1 MAGAFTAAAQ
11 ALQPRLAPAARQLDA
26 AARRLP
32 ARGVRC
38 ASSRN
43 EQQAEG
49 SSPLD
54 VIRNDFSFLGDRTG
68 LDLLAPLDAVAGAHD
83 DVVAVLNPIAG
94 EQMQR
99 VLEEQIAGMQAEL
112 AAAHTQIHRSEDR
125 LRGTVERLTQLEGSV
140 RSTFSSPSDAPLA
153 ARSWDEATAAT
164 APAAA
169 AAVAMRTPLAAAAA
183 STEELAQPQLQQPRR
198 QQRQQQRR
206 AGLESSLEIPEQLK
220 DHWFPSEFSASLTE
234 GKMVPLELFGQ
245 TWVLF
250 RDESGAAA
258 CVRDECAH
266 RACPLSLGTVV
277 DGRIQCP
284 YHGWEYNQAG
294 ACTKMPSTA
303 FCKGIKVDSLPV
315 VEADGLI
322 WIWPGR
328 PAAIS
333 GGPPEVARPPAGFQ
347 VHCELVMEVPVDHGL
362 LLENL
367 LDLAHAPFTH
377 TTTFAKGWP
386 VPDAVRFNASQL
398 LGGNWEP
405 YPIDMQFGPPC
416 LVLSTIGLTSPGKI
430 ERGARAAACKNHLHQ
445 LHVCLPAGEGRTR
458 LLYRMSLDFMHW
470 TRFVPGIQRFW
481 RSIAAQV
488 LGEDL
493 VLVQGQQDRMARGA
507 DVWGNPVSYDKLG
520 VRYRRWRNSVASG
533 DAEARIEAESD
544 LACPLSA
551 GEVFQAASSCE
562 GAPL

>member
-1 MAGAFTAAAQ
+1 
-11 ALQPRLAPAARQLDA
+11 LAPATWQLDA

-83 DVVAVLNPIAG
+83 DVSRTLCCRCSCHPGFCSGALQLVAWPRICSASSCCPFLALQVVAVLNPIAG

-169 AAVAMRTPLAAAAA
+169 AAVAMRTRLAAAAA

-220 DHWFPSEFSASLTE
+220 DHWFPSEFSASLTA

-266 RACPLSLGTVV
+266 RACPLSLGT
-277 DGRIQCP
+277 G
-284 YHGWEYNQAG
+284 
-294 ACTKMPSTA
+294 TM
-303 FCKGIKVDSLPV
+303 LP
-315 VEADGLI
+315 
-322 WIWPGR
+322 
-328 PAAIS
+328 
-333 GGPPEVARPPAGFQ
+333 
-347 VHCELVMEVPVDHGL
+347 L
-362 LLENL
+362 LL
-367 LDLAHAPFTH
+367 T
-377 TTTFAKGWP
+377 W
-386 VPDAVRFNASQL
+386 
-398 LGGNWEP
+398 
-405 YPIDMQFGPPC
+405 C
-416 LVLSTIGLTSPGKI
+416 L
-430 ERGARAAACKNHLHQ
+430 CKC
-445 LHVCLPAGEGRTR
+445 VCTA
-458 LLYRMSLDFMHW
+458 
-470 TRFVPGIQRFW
+470 
-481 RSIAAQV
+481 
-488 LGEDL
+488 
-493 VLVQGQQDRMARGA
+493 
-507 DVWGNPVSYDKLG
+507 
-520 VRYRRWRNSVASG
+520 
-533 DAEARIEAESD
+533 
-544 LACPLSA
+544 
-551 GEVFQAASSCE
+551 
-562 GAPL
+562 